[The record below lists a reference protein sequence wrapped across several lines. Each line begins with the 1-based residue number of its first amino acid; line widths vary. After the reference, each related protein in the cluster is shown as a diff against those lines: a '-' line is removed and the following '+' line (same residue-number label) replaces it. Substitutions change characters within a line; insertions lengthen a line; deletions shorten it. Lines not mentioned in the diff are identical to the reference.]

1 MKKLYFLM
9 MMAATLFIV
18 GCDKSDDEVD
28 GGKSDSSRPSNMVG
42 VWAGAEIMDS
52 NNYLTLT
59 LRADGTSEYLRTYS
73 GQTKVNERGAKWK
86 YNSSEKK
93 LVISLANNQA
103 YTFYMWSFT
112 GVSML
117 VDIGTASGGSWSF
130 FLTPNGK
137 DSNNNG
143 SGGSSGGYGGGGYD
157 DGGGSGG
164 SGGGG
169 STGYVCGPCGGSGR
183 CSHCHASGKC
193 PTCVGDGWYYSS
205 YGSGKLSC
213 PNCYTPGNDYRY
225 GDGKCSFCAGTGK
238 CRSCN
243 GTGYK

>member
-1 MKKLYFLM
+1 M
-9 MMAATLFIV
+9 MMTVTLLAL
-18 GCDKSDDEVD
+18 GCGKSDDEVD
-28 GGKSDSSRPSNMVG
+28 SGGKSKNSLPSNMIG
-42 VWAGAEIMDS
+42 TWTGKEM
-52 NNYLTLT
+52 NGTNYVVSMS
-59 LRADGTSEYLRTYS
+59 LRADGTSDYLLTRVSGYS
-73 GQTKVNERGAKWK
+73 INTITQLNGAKWTFK
-86 YNSSEKK
+86 SSENKILIYTSSDK
-93 LVISLANNQA
+93 A
-103 YTFYMWSFT
+103 YHFTVSSFT
-112 GVSML
+112 GSSMIAS
-117 VDIGTASGGSWSF
+117 VKNTSGGVWN
-130 FLTPNGK
+130 FLLERYTA
-137 DSNNNG
+137 G

-169 STGYVCGPCGGSGR
+169 STGYVCAPCGGSGR